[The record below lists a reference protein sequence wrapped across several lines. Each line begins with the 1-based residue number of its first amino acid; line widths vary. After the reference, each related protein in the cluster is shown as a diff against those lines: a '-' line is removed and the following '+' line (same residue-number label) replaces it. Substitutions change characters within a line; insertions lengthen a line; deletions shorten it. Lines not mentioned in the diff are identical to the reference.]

1 MARLVEKK
9 GITIAHG
16 QPARFPVRALAPSAR
31 LADAI
36 ALHWLEYLFEGIELG
51 TFMFAACV
59 FGTLLFYTR
68 SPLVSSLPSATLRLV
83 LMGSAM
89 GATAIRIILS
99 PLGRRSGA
107 HFNPA
112 VSLTF
117 LWLGR
122 MHRLDAMFYVVAQF
136 IGGALGVLLA
146 RILLGADLASPSVRY
161 VVTVPGRYG
170 VGGAWPSE
178 CFMGLLL
185 MTVVLQSGNSVRLA
199 RISWLLVGML
209 VAIYV
214 IVFSPVS
221 GFSLNPREPV
231 FGSVCRRLER
241 DVALLSAPLSGMLL
255 AAVLYVEMSGP
266 EAVLCAKIYH
276 DLHSPCP
283 FRCRFMQP
291 EPSTPVLGNAQVFYT
306 QISWRRNHAIEQP
319 PRSYHHRNRR
329 RRSNTGAPACS
340 HWIEDSHP
348 RARGLRPP

>member
-36 ALHWLEYLFEGIELG
+36 ALHWLEYLFEGIELA

-59 FGTLLFYTR
+59 FGTLLFYSR

-83 LMGSAM
+83 LMGLAM
-89 GATAIRIILS
+89 GSTAIGIILS

-170 VGGAWPSE
+170 IGSAWLAE

-199 RISWLLVGML
+199 RISWLLVGLL

-221 GFSLNPREPV
+221 GFSLNPART
-231 FGSVCRRLER
+231 
-241 DVALLSAPLSGMLL
+241 VASALFAGVWSAMWLYLSAPVSGMLL
-255 AAVLYVEMSGP
+255 AAVLYVETSGP

-283 FRCRFMQP
+283 FRCRFLQH
-291 EPSTPVLGNAQVFYT
+291 EPSTPDL
-306 QISWRRNHAIEQP
+306 
-319 PRSYHHRNRR
+319 
-329 RRSNTGAPACS
+329 
-340 HWIEDSHP
+340 
-348 RARGLRPP
+348 